1 MEKSDHK
8 IMVIKVYRT
17 MKYLWS
23 KYEILLTPNPKLLNF
38 NQVFRQDFQFT
49 GNTQLRRQTVHKQVV
64 QNYWQLTQFLQ

>member
-8 IMVIKVYRT
+8 IMGIKVYRT